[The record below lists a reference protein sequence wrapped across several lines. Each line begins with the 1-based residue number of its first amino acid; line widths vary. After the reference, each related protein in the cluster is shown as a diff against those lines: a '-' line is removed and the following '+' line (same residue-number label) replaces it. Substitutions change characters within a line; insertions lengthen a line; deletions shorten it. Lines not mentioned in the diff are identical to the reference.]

1 MVVHQSVHGCLY
13 VVALSARCGKMVAHQ
28 HKEKPMKRKKQE
40 RIQCQLRLDAKSH
53 KMVADAAREKSIS
66 LNEMLNRI
74 VAGYLSTVSG
84 GENENA

>member
-1 MVVHQSVHGCLY
+1 
-13 VVALSARCGKMVAHQ
+13 
-28 HKEKPMKRKKQE
+28 MKRKKQE

-84 GENENA
+84 GENENT